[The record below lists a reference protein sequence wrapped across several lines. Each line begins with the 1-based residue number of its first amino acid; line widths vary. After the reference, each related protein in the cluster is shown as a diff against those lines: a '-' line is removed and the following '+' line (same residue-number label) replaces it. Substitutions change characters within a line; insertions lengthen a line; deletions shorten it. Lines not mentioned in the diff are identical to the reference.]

1 MILHHKGLKIDETR
15 IKFKKGFKYS
25 NDLSFIPLYYDKKIL
40 LIQSPNM
47 YIPFNVKEYAD
58 RCKKTYLDLTF
69 QNICDKETEDF
80 LENLDIIFNRVKK
93 NYKNYEINN
102 FIKET
107 NIYKWMRFRLDKQSL
122 FFNQNKEKITEIPS
136 KTFGVFIFSL
146 NGLWLMDNKI
156 WCNWVII
163 QSKLYIPV
171 KLKEYYFIDKEE
183 ENITSTILRPPP
195 PPPPH
200 PPPPPPPP
208 PPPNIKKQNPIK
220 DQILKNKKNSK
231 KKSKKEDSFTP
242 SVSEIML
249 ALKTLNKIS

>member
-58 RCKKTYLDLTF
+58 RCTKTYLDLTF

-80 LENLDIIFNRVKK
+80 LENLDIIFNRVKN

-195 PPPPH
+195 H